1 LCARHEH
8 RLRGGGS
15 DHQEAAAAITP
26 VPSETWNKRLS
37 SGCKYSV
44 RLLLDAIIDHNI
56 QRIAIANLGVGAI
69 SAVSEQLSDLGF
81 AGHVDVIT
89 ELHSQVGQADM
100 VRRRKDREY
109 ITAVLA
115 QHDGQPPDFWKFCA
129 RHEITVAYDRPYPV
143 PEIASG
149 KSFAAWLVKQ
159 VGRGDSVGDL
169 AAAAIHNPPSGNR
182 VRSLDGQMRHRNASP
197 EAFDALKKAV
207 REWITTPDGWDAF
220 MEAEAIMS
228 RVKNNDA
235 AQDA

>member
-1 LCARHEH
+1 
-8 RLRGGGS
+8 
-15 DHQEAAAAITP
+15 
-26 VPSETWNKRLS
+26 
-37 SGCKYSV
+37 
-44 RLLLDAIIDHNI
+44 
-56 QRIAIANLGVGAI
+56 
-69 SAVSEQLSDLGF
+69 
-81 AGHVDVIT
+81 
-89 ELHSQVGQADM
+89 M
-100 VRRRKDREY
+100 
-109 ITAVLA
+109 
-115 QHDGQPPDFWKFCA
+115 
-129 RHEITVAYDRPYPV
+129 AYDRPYPV
-143 PEIASG
+143 PEIGSG

-169 AAAAIHNPPSGNR
+169 AAAAR

>member
-1 LCARHEH
+1 VTGFDQSSIKSDFLECARHE
-8 RLRGGGS
+8 
-15 DHQEAAAAITP
+15 
-26 VPSETWNKRLS
+26 
-37 SGCKYSV
+37 
-44 RLLLDAIIDHNI
+44 
-56 QRIAIANLGVGAI
+56 
-69 SAVSEQLSDLGF
+69 
-81 AGHVDVIT
+81 
-89 ELHSQVGQADM
+89 
-100 VRRRKDREY
+100 
-109 ITAVLA
+109 
-115 QHDGQPPDFWKFCA
+115 
-129 RHEITVAYDRPYPV
+129 DRPYPV

-197 EAFDALKKAV
+197 EAFEALKKAV